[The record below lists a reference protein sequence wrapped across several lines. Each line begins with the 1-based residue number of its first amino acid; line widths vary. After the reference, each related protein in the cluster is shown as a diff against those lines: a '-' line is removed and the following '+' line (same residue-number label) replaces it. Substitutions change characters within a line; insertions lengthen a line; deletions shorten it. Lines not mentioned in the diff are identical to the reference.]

1 MQLWFLLVG
10 VFAPLSLPSLKA
22 RSEWRDLL
30 SRSVRYWWNKAWA
43 WICPGIKKARSDID
57 AITVSPLT
65 SLTSWSQLPSIS
77 FQIQA
82 FRAEAVGQ
90 LCMPQILTEILR
102 CSLWIFW
109 CIMARAIKRLVW
121 QDDANVTQHLGPAN
135 AANSSQYL
143 SMKPSSSFSFFG
155 PKTGGTHWSSWMW
168 CESQSSKGN
177 SGIHNY
183 NQWHKMF
190 TIFNVMESCCIL
202 VHSLTLAV
210 HSSFAHLLCKF
221 VCLLR
226 HPGGPLRPSPVSRWN
241 MVKSSQPCA
250 VIHIACSTN
259 LTYTDLALISVVK
272 ETN

>member
-1 MQLWFLLVG
+1 MQFWFLLVG
-10 VFAPLSLPSLKA
+10 VFAPLSLPSWKA

-90 LCMPQILTEILR
+90 LCMPQIWTEILR

-121 QDDANVTQHLGPAN
+121 QDDAKCNATLG
-135 AANSSQYL
+135 SGKRCRQL

-177 SGIHNY
+177 SGIHTDSY
-183 NQWHKMF
+183 HHWHKMF
-190 TIFNVMESCCIL
+190 TIFNVMLHSRSLIDPCCPQQL
-202 VHSLTLAV
+202 CPSSLQI
-210 HSSFAHLLCKF
+210 
-221 VCLLR
+221 CLPVAAPR
-226 HPGGPLRPSPVSRWN
+226 RP
-241 MVKSSQPCA
+241 
-250 VIHIACSTN
+250 T
-259 LTYTDLALISVVK
+259 
-272 ETN
+272 

>member
-1 MQLWFLLVG
+1 MQFWFLLVG

-22 RSEWRDLL
+22 RSEWHDLL
-30 SRSVRYWWNKAWA
+30 SRAVRYWWNKAWA

-90 LCMPQILTEILR
+90 LCMPQIWTEILR

-121 QDDANVTQHLGPAN
+121 QDDAKCNATLG
-135 AANSSQYL
+135 SSKRCRQL

-168 CESQSSKGN
+168 YES
-177 SGIHNY
+177 H
-183 NQWHKMF
+183 QWHKMF

-226 HPGGPLRPSPVSRWN
+226 HPGGPLRLSPVSRWN

-272 ETN
+272 ETD